1 MRTAFDPLTGGFRDE
16 KGDEIRGL
24 YGAGIAWPNRVTDP
38 EGNVEYAV
46 GLAKFMSFLKE
57 VVPSWKA

>member
-1 MRTAFDPLTGGFRDE
+1 MRKETRLGV
-16 KGDEIRGL
+16 
-24 YGAGIAWPNRVTDP
+24 YIAWPNRVTDP

-57 VVPSWKA
+57 VVPNWKA